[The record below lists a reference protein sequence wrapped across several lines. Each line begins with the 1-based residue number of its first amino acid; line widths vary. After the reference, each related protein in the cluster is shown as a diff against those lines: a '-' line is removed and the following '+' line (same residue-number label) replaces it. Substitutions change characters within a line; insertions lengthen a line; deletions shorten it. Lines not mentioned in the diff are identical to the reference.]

1 MKTNLL
7 AFLAHKTAPVL
18 TLQQHLR
25 ALVASGLFALTAI
38 LVLTGSSFATP
49 RVGPAEPEELTK
61 VSLAKY
67 ESRWLAKRVRNYSF
81 TLERTCFCA
90 PRLGMAQFKVNR
102 GKSQVITMSKGAPIA
117 YSSMDR
123 LFTGMRK
130 TLKSG
135 GRVAAIFDKT
145 GIPSQVTL
153 DPIIK
158 ATDDE
163 LYLTISKFKVL
174 R

>member
-7 AFLAHKTAPVL
+7 
-18 TLQQHLR
+18 
-25 ALVASGLFALTAI
+25 ALTAI

-49 RVGPAEPEELTK
+49 RAVPIEPENLTR

-67 ESRWLAKRVRNYSF
+67 ESRWLAKRVQRYSF

-90 PRLGMAQFKVNR
+90 PKLGMAQFKVNR
-102 GKSQVITMSKGAPIA
+102 GKSQVIAMSKGAPTA

-123 LFTGMRK
+123 LFAGMRK

-135 GRVAAIFDKT
+135 GRVAVVFDKA
-145 GIPSQVTL
+145 GILSQVTL

>member
-7 AFLAHKTAPVL
+7 AL
-18 TLQQHLR
+18 T
-25 ALVASGLFALTAI
+25 TI

-49 RVGPAEPEELTK
+49 RIGPAEPEELTK

-67 ESRWLAKRVRNYSF
+67 ESRWLAKRVRKYSF

-90 PRLGMAQFKVNR
+90 PRLSMAQFKVNR
-102 GKSQVITMSKGAPIA
+102 GKSQVVSMSKGAPIA

-123 LFTGMRK
+123 LFAGMHK

-135 GRVAAIFDKT
+135 GRVAAIFDKA

-153 DPIIK
+153 DGNIK

-163 LYLTISKFKVL
+163 LYLTVSKFKVL

>member
-1 MKTNLL
+1 MKTILL
-7 AFLAHKTAPVL
+7 AATAVLALIT
-18 TLQQHLR
+18 
-25 ALVASGLFALTAI
+25 G
-38 LVLTGSSFATP
+38 LTGFATP
-49 RVGPAEPEELTK
+49 RVGPAEPENLTR

-67 ESRWLAKRVRNYSF
+67 ESRWLAKRVRTYSF

-102 GKSQVITMSKGAPIA
+102 GKSQVIAMSKGAPVEF
-117 YSSMDR
+117 SSLER
-123 LFTGMRK
+123 LFAGMRK

-135 GRVAAIFDKT
+135 GRVAVVFDRA
-145 GIPSQVTL
+145 GIPSQVIL
-153 DPIIK
+153 DGNIQ

-163 LYLTISKFKVL
+163 LYLSVSKFKVL

>member
-7 AFLAHKTAPVL
+7 
-18 TLQQHLR
+18 
-25 ALVASGLFALTAI
+25 ALTAI

-49 RVGPAEPEELTK
+49 RVGPAEPENLTR

-67 ESRWLAKRVRNYSF
+67 ESRWLAKRVRKYSF

-102 GKSQVITMSKGAPIA
+102 GKSQVITMSQGAPVA
-117 YSSMDR
+117 YSSLDR
-123 LFTGMRK
+123 LFAGMRK

-135 GRVAAIFDKT
+135 GRVAAIFDKA

-153 DPIIK
+153 DGNVK
-158 ATDDE
+158 VTDDE
-163 LYLTISKFKVL
+163 LYLTVSKFTVL

>member
-7 AFLAHKTAPVL
+7 
-18 TLQQHLR
+18 
-25 ALVASGLFALTAI
+25 ALTAI
-38 LVLTGSSFATP
+38 LVLTGSGFATP
-49 RVGPAEPEELTK
+49 RAGPAEPENLTR

-67 ESRWLAKRVRNYSF
+67 ESHWLAKRVRKYSF

-90 PRLGMAQFKVNR
+90 PRLGMAQFKVIR
-102 GKSQVITMSKGAPIA
+102 GKSQVVAMSKGAPTA
-117 YSSMDR
+117 YSSLDL
-123 LFTGMRK
+123 LFAGMRK

-135 GRVAAIFDKT
+135 GRVAAIFDRS

-163 LYLTISKFKVL
+163 LYLRVSKFKVL

>member
-7 AFLAHKTAPVL
+7 AFLAHKTAP
-18 TLQQHLR
+18 
-25 ALVASGLFALTAI
+25 SGLFALTAI

-49 RVGPAEPEELTK
+49 RIGPAEPEELTK

-67 ESRWLAKRVRNYSF
+67 ESRWLAKRVRKYSF

-102 GKSQVITMSKGAPIA
+102 GKSQVIAMSKGAPIA
-117 YSSMDR
+117 YSSLDR
-123 LFTGMRK
+123 LFAGMRK

-135 GRVAAIFDKT
+135 GRVAAIFDKS

-163 LYLTISKFKVL
+163 LYLTVSKFTVL

>member
-1 MKTNLL
+1 MDSHLISSTGSLRCGMKTNLL
-7 AFLAHKTAPVL
+7 AL
-18 TLQQHLR
+18 T
-25 ALVASGLFALTAI
+25 TM

-49 RVGPAEPEELTK
+49 RVGPAEPENLTR

-102 GKSQVITMSKGAPIA
+102 GKSQVIAMSKGAPIEF
-117 YSSMDR
+117 SSMDR
-123 LFTGMRK
+123 LFEGMHK

-135 GRVAAIFDKT
+135 GRVAAIFDKA

-163 LYLTISKFKVL
+163 LYLTVSKFKVL

>member
-7 AFLAHKTAPVL
+7 A
-18 TLQQHLR
+18 
-25 ALVASGLFALTAI
+25 LTAV
-38 LVLTGSSFATP
+38 LLLTGSGFATP
-49 RVGPAEPEELTK
+49 KLGPAPAPEELTR

-67 ESRWLAKRVRNYSF
+67 ESRWLVKRVRNYSF

-102 GKSQVITMSKGAPIA
+102 GKSQVVSMSTGAPIE
-117 YSSMDR
+117 YSSLDR
-123 LFTGMRK
+123 LFAGMRK

-135 GRVAAIFDKT
+135 GRVAAVFDKS

-163 LYLTISKFKVL
+163 LYLTVSKFKVL

>member
-7 AFLAHKTAPVL
+7 A
-18 TLQQHLR
+18 
-25 ALVASGLFALTAI
+25 LTAVI
-38 LVLTGSSFATP
+38 LLTGSSFATP
-49 RVGPAEPEELTK
+49 RVGPPEPENLTR

-67 ESRWLAKRVRNYSF
+67 ESRWLAKRVRHYSF

-90 PRLGMAQFKVNR
+90 PRLGMAQFKVNK
-102 GKSQVITMSKGAPIA
+102 GKSQVIAMSKGAPIEF
-117 YSSMDR
+117 SSLER
-123 LFTGMRK
+123 LFAGMRK

-135 GRVAAIFDKT
+135 GRVAAIFDRA

-163 LYLTISKFKVL
+163 LYLSVSRFKIL

>member
-7 AFLAHKTAPVL
+7 
-18 TLQQHLR
+18 
-25 ALVASGLFALTAI
+25 ALTAI
-38 LVLTGSSFATP
+38 LVLTGLSFATP
-49 RVGPAEPEELTK
+49 RVGPAEPENLTR

-67 ESRWLAKRVRNYSF
+67 ESRWLAKRVRKYSF

-90 PRLGMAQFKVNR
+90 PRLGMAQFEVNR
-102 GKSQVITMSKGAPIA
+102 GKSQVVSMSKGAPIA

-123 LFTGMRK
+123 LFAGMHK

-135 GRVAAIFDKT
+135 GRVAAIFDKS

-163 LYLTISKFKVL
+163 LYLTVSKFTVL

>member
-1 MKTNLL
+1 MKTNRL
-7 AFLAHKTAPVL
+7 AL
-18 TLQQHLR
+18 TI
-25 ALVASGLFALTAI
+25 VFALTI
-38 LVLTGSSFATP
+38 GLIGLCGSGFATP
-49 RVGPAEPEELTK
+49 RAGPAQPEELSK

-67 ESRWLAKRVRNYSF
+67 ESRWLAKRVLRYSF

-102 GKSQVITMSKGAPIA
+102 GKSQVMAISKGAPLA

-123 LFTGMRK
+123 LFAAMRK
-130 TLKSG
+130 TLKAG
-135 GRVAAIFDKT
+135 GRVAAIFDQT
-145 GIPSQVTL
+145 GFPRQVTL
-153 DPIIK
+153 DPNIK

-163 LYLTISKFKVL
+163 LCLNVSKFMVL

>member
-1 MKTNLL
+1 MKTNL
-7 AFLAHKTAPVL
+7 
-18 TLQQHLR
+18 
-25 ALVASGLFALTAI
+25 FALSAV
-38 LVLTGSSFATP
+38 LVLVTGLIGSSLATP
-49 RVGPAEPEELTK
+49 KLGPAPAPEELTK

-102 GKSQVITMSKGAPIA
+102 GKSQVIAMSKGAPIA
-117 YSSMDR
+117 YSSVDR
-123 LFTGMRK
+123 LFAGMRK

-135 GRVAAIFDKT
+135 GRVAAIFDKA
-145 GIPSQVTL
+145 GIPNQVTL

-163 LYLTISKFKVL
+163 LYLTVSKFTVL